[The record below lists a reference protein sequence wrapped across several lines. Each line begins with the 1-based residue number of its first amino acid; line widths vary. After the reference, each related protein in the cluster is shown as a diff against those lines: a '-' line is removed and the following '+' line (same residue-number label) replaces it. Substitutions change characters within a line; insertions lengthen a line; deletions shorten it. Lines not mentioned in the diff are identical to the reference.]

1 MSHSEVTLPGSD
13 HVLALEKLVVKKMV
27 DVVAREPRRKRES
40 GANCP
45 IVGRLL
51 LLAVSSVDSTESSG
65 DS

>member
-1 MSHSEVTLPGSD
+1 
-13 HVLALEKLVVKKMV
+13 VLAIEKLVVKKMV
-27 DVVAREPRRKRES
+27 DVVAREACRKRES

-45 IVGRLL
+45 IVGRFL